1 MSSSSRCGE
10 HSAEGL
16 QMMWPMNDSWFTK
29 GTKPMPRI
37 PGDFGTIVGLKS
49 CKLRAF
55 FVFTLPF
62 GVFFLMVSVAFLATL
77 DPSLEESYSKSITNI
92 CTWLK
97 LMGQKQPV
105 SLLDLYWNRRFFRGC
120 FFLKP
125 RIGRIAKRR
134 WSSIRCM
141 SWFDPLWHSSQSW
154 VFNWNMRPCSDAM
167 RFQGDLWVP
176 RCSQSYL
183 MFFLL
188 NNPRETYHSEGVI
201 IVYSCNGNL
210 ETHSVFLSL
219 A

>member
-1 MSSSSRCGE
+1 MHIAKTYGTETTCFTSR
-10 HSAEGL
+10 
-16 QMMWPMNDSWFTK
+16 F
-29 GTKPMPRI
+29 I
-37 PGDFGTIVGLKS
+37 
-49 CKLRAF
+49 
-55 FVFTLPF
+55 
-62 GVFFLMVSVAFLATL
+62 
-77 DPSLEESYSKSITNI
+77 LESQVT
-92 CTWLK
+92 
-97 LMGQKQPV
+97 G
-105 SLLDLYWNRRFFRGC
+105 GC

-154 VFNWNMRPCSDAM
+154 VFNWNMRPGKAM
-167 RFQGDLWVP
+167 QRFQGDLWVP

-210 ETHSVFLSL
+210 ETHSVFCHWRNFTGAISLVVAFQLSNMAIEIIIHL
-219 A
+219 YIIGSLSYSL